1 MKVSSCDYYK
11 IFKNNFLYRTP
22 PVAALHL
29 ELNIY
34 MVKMAK
40 ILATKSI
47 CLNFPRTVN
56 KTHTDR
62 AILKFSTQPEKKCF
76 SQAFKSGNCKKK
88 RKNSY
93 TCVPN
98 TTCFPKWFLLHAIT
112 GTFLIHVIT
121 GRKLLKSKKS
131 LWKTPVKEF
140 ILTDSLFSMIFQN
153 L

>member
-56 KTHTDR
+56 KTLTDR

-76 SQAFKSGNCKKK
+76 SQAFKSANCKK
-88 RKNSY
+88 RKIP
-93 TCVPN
+93 THV
-98 TTCFPKWFLLHAIT
+98 
-112 GTFLIHVIT
+112 FLIHF
-121 GRKLLKSKKS
+121 LYQ
-131 LWKTPVKEF
+131 
-140 ILTDSLFSMIFQN
+140 MIFIACDN
-153 L
+153 WNFLNTSNNWK